1 MDEQPSLRRTR
12 MRHPTSRWRDPDFI
26 VVPMFGAAFIAI
38 VALITGGSETYLYV
52 EAQADPASRIG
63 VCSAKPVAQ
72 CVTITQV
79 YVIGSSSDQVTLR
92 TVEGSQDMQVKR
104 IGGADASAFP
114 RQDKVYVECYLGDMV
129 AVSNHTTGAL
139 MKLANYPEPPLR
151 FWVPELSVGLFCL
164 AVWIS
169 LYLWRRHLFAMLVV
183 NSTA

>member
-12 MRHPTSRWRDPDFI
+12 MRHPTSRWRDPDFM
-26 VVPMFGAAFIAI
+26 VYPMFGAAFIAI

-52 EAQADPASRIG
+52 EAQGDPASRIG

-104 IGGADASAFP
+104 IGGGGPSP
-114 RQDKVYVECYLGDMV
+114 
-129 AVSNHTTGAL
+129 VSPHEKGCVRCA
-139 MKLANYPEPPLR
+139 Y
-151 FWVPELSVGLFCL
+151 
-164 AVWIS
+164 
-169 LYLWRRHLFAMLVV
+169 
-183 NSTA
+183 

>member
-63 VCSAKPVAQ
+63 LCSAKPVAQ
-72 CVTITQV
+72 CVTITQ
-79 YVIGSSSDQVTLR
+79 
-92 TVEGSQDMQVKR
+92 
-104 IGGADASAFP
+104 
-114 RQDKVYVECYLGDMV
+114 VYVECYLGDMV

>member
-1 MDEQPSLRRTR
+1 M
-12 MRHPTSRWRDPDFI
+12 
-26 VVPMFGAAFIAI
+26 VYPMFGAAFIAI

-63 VCSAKPVAQ
+63 LCSAKPVAQ

-104 IGGADASAFP
+104 IGGADPSAFP